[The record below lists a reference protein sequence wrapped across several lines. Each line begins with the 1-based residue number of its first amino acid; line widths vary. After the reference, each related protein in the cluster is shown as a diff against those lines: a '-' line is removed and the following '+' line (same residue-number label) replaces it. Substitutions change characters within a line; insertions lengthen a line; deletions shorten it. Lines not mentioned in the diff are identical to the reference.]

1 MYEQYFGIFN
11 IQRLPSVLKRHYN
24 MLHFIRGTYSVPK
37 NVLFKLKDGN
47 LKLQL
52 DKCEFMKKETE
63 FSGHIVTTTGIN
75 FPLPKTPKQIKSI
88 LGLCALYLKF
98 IPNFANVVKPM
109 NLKLKKGAVLDTK
122 CKGYVKSFEGLKVL
136 ITNMKLQ
143 R

>member
-63 FSGHIVTTTGIN
+63 FFGTYCNHNRHKFPVT
-75 FPLPKTPKQIKSI
+75 Q
-88 LGLCALYLKF
+88 
-98 IPNFANVVKPM
+98 
-109 NLKLKKGAVLDTK
+109 DTK
-122 CKGYVKSFEGLKVL
+122 
-136 ITNMKLQ
+136 TN
-143 R
+143 